1 MNSARAIFTAI
12 AAAFFA
18 LQTAPTDAANF
29 GVSPLSVDLT
39 TQQRSAVITVSND
52 DTKVIQLKVH
62 AVRWT
67 QNAKGEDQYQP
78 TEDLVFFPKR
88 LEIKPGEQRIIRT
101 GLPAAPLTGDERAYR
116 LYVEELPPV
125 DLPTDGQTKLSV
137 LLSFALPVFVAPA
150 ASTSKL
156 DVKSAEL
163 LSDGTLSMQ
172 LANVGVTRA
181 RISRVTS
188 EDGTLTSDSV
198 SSRYLFPTV
207 AKTVVARLGADACK
221 QMPKNLKL
229 ELDNQLVNVAIS
241 RNACAS

>member
-1 MNSARAIFTAI
+1 MNSARAIFTVLAV
-12 AAAFFA
+12 AFLT
-18 LQTAPTDAANF
+18 LQSATTDAANF
-29 GVSPLSVDLT
+29 GVSPLSLDLT

-52 DTKVIQLKVH
+52 DTKPIQLKVH

-67 QNAKGEDQYQP
+67 QNTSGEDQYQP

-101 GLPAAPLTGDERAYR
+101 GLPAAPISGDERAYR

-150 ASTSKL
+150 MSTSKL
-156 DVKSAEL
+156 DIKSAEL
-163 LSDGTLSMQ
+163 LRDGTLSMQ
-172 LANVGVTRA
+172 MANVGATRA
-181 RISRVTS
+181 RISRVIS
-188 EDGTLTSDSV
+188 DDGKLTSDSL
-198 SSRYLFPTV
+198 SSRYVFPTV
-207 AKTVVARLGADACK
+207 AKTVVARLGSEVCK
-221 QMPKNLKL
+221 QMPKTLKL
-229 ELDNQLVNVAIS
+229 ELDNQLVNVALS